1 MQVKH
6 DVPLR
11 KQLFTIPNLLGYL
24 RIILVPV
31 IIWRYVT
38 ADSVNDYYAAA
49 LIVVISSISD
59 LFDGMIARKFNQI
72 TQLGK
77 ALDPIADK
85 LTQAAMVLC
94 LTIRYN
100 QMIPMLI
107 LFVVKEGF
115 MGIMGAL
122 MLRKGKMLD
131 GAMWYGKVC
140 TAVLYIVMFMLFLF
154 PELPVL
160 AVNIC
165 IGICVCFML
174 LSFVLYIPA
183 FIKLNRE

>member
-1 MQVKH
+1 MQIKH

-31 IIWRYVT
+31 IVWRYVT
-38 ADSVNDYYAAA
+38 ADSVSDYYVAA
-49 LIVVISSISD
+49 LIVVISGISD
-59 LFDGMIARKFNQI
+59 LFDGMIARRFNQI

-94 LTIRYN
+94 LTIRYR
-100 QMIPMLI
+100 QMIPILI

-115 MGIMGAL
+115 MGIMGAV

-140 TAVLYIVMFMLFLF
+140 TAVLYLVMFVLFLF
-154 PELPVL
+154 PELPEL

-174 LSFVLYIPA
+174 LSFVLYIPR
-183 FIKLNRE
+183 FIKLNKE